1 MLYFGLAIAGLVIV
15 VDQVSKIIVLSA
27 FGPFQGVSVTPFL
40 NLVVVLNTGISFG
53 LFASESE
60 LARYLLVA
68 LALIVSIILMRW
80 LASSTNRFVCAAL
93 GMIIGGA
100 FGNVIDRLVH
110 KAVVDFLDFHL
121 YGWHW
126 PAFNVA
132 DSAITIGVAL
142 FVLASLLERYGRSK
156 LDLE

>member
-1 MLYFGLAIAGLVIV
+1 
-15 VDQVSKIIVLSA
+15 
-27 FGPFQGVSVTPFL
+27 
-40 NLVVVLNTGISFG
+40 
-53 LFASESE
+53 
-60 LARYLLVA
+60 
-68 LALIVSIILMRW
+68 MRW

>member
-1 MLYFGLAIAGLVIV
+1 MLYFGLAIASLVIV

-27 FGPFQGVSVTPFL
+27 LGPFQGVSVTPFF

-53 LFASESE
+53 LFASEGE

>member
-1 MLYFGLAIAGLVIV
+1 MLYFGLAISGLVIV

-27 FGPFQGVSVTPFL
+27 LGPFQGVSVTPFL

-53 LFASESE
+53 LFASEGE

>member
-1 MLYFGLAIAGLVIV
+1 MLYFGLAISGLVIV
-15 VDQVSKIIVLSA
+15 VDQVSKILVLSA
-27 FGPFQGVSVTPFL
+27 LWPFQGVSVTPFL

-53 LFASESE
+53 LFASEGE

>member
-27 FGPFQGVSVTPFL
+27 LGPFQGVSVTPFF

-53 LFASESE
+53 LFASEGE

>member
-1 MLYFGLAIAGLVIV
+1 MLYLGLTIAGLVIV
-15 VDQVSKIIVLSA
+15 VDQVSKIVVLSA
-27 FGPFQGVSVTPFL
+27 LGPFQGVSVAPFL

-53 LFASESE
+53 LFASEDA
-60 LARYLLVA
+60 LARYILVA
-68 LALIVSIILMRW
+68 LALIVTTILMRW
-80 LASSTNRFVCAAL
+80 LANSTNQSVCAAL

-100 FGNVIDRLVH
+100 LGNVIDRLVH
-110 KAVVDFLDFHL
+110 KAVVDFLDFHI

-142 FVLASLLERYGRSK
+142 FVLASLLERYGGSK

>member
-15 VDQVSKIIVLSA
+15 VDQVSKIITLSVL
-27 FGPFQGVSVTPFL
+27 GPFQGVPVTPFL
-40 NLVVVLNTGISFG
+40 NLVVVMNTGISFG
-53 LFASESE
+53 LFSSEGE
-60 LARYLLVA
+60 LTRYILVA
-68 LALIVSIILMRW
+68 LALIVSIILIRW
-80 LASSTNRFVCAAL
+80 LANNTKRSVCTAL

-100 FGNVIDRLVH
+100 FANVIDRLVH

-156 LDLE
+156 LDLK

>member
-27 FGPFQGVSVTPFL
+27 LGPFQGVSVTPFL
-40 NLVVVLNTGISFG
+40 NLVVVLNTVISFG

>member
-27 FGPFQGVSVTPFL
+27 LGPFQGVSVTPFF

-53 LFASESE
+53 LFASEGE

-132 DSAITIGVAL
+132 DSAITIGVTL

>member
-15 VDQVSKIIVLSA
+15 VDQVSKIVVLSA
-27 FGPFQGVSVTPFL
+27 LGPFQGVSVTPFL

>member
-27 FGPFQGVSVTPFL
+27 LGPFQGVSVTPFL

-126 PAFNVA
+126 PTFNVA

>member
-15 VDQVSKIIVLSA
+15 VDQVSKILVLSA
-27 FGPFQGVSVTPFL
+27 LGPFQGVSVTPFL

>member
-27 FGPFQGVSVTPFL
+27 LGPFQGVSVTPFL

-53 LFASESE
+53 LFASEGE

-80 LASSTNRFVCAAL
+80 LAGSTNRFVCAAL

>member
-15 VDQVSKIIVLSA
+15 VDQVSKIITLSVL
-27 FGPFQGVSVTPFL
+27 GPFQGVPVTPFL
-40 NLVVVLNTGISFG
+40 NLVVVMNTGISFG
-53 LFASESE
+53 LFSSEGE
-60 LARYLLVA
+60 LTRYILVA

-80 LASSTNRFVCAAL
+80 LANSTNRFVCAAL

-121 YGWHW
+121 YGRHW

-156 LDLE
+156 LDLK

>member
-27 FGPFQGVSVTPFL
+27 LGPFQGVSVTPFL

-53 LFASESE
+53 LFASEGE
-60 LARYLLVA
+60 LTRYLLVA

>member
-27 FGPFQGVSVTPFL
+27 LGPFQGVSVTPFL